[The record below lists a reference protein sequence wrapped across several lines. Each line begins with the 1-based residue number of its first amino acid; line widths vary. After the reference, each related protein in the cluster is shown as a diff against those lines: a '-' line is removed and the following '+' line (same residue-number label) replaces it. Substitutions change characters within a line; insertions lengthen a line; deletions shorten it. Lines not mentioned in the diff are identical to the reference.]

1 MKLKLVKTL
10 FLLSLINNT
19 LCFKNVLVND
29 RLYKRIRISYKKTV
43 RRNSE
48 IVKNTKMNMLYLV
61 KDDLSNDL
69 LYLLKFYNF
78 TDDETNSYFYIIFY
92 ELLTFTL
99 KTTKNEN
106 VNINLHIMNIITYI
120 LLKNLLFNKIL
131 HHLFIIK

>member
-48 IVKNTKMNMLYLV
+48 IVKNTKTNMLYLV
-61 KDDLSNDL
+61 KDDLSI
-69 LYLLKFYNF
+69 YLLKFYNF
-78 TDDETNSYFYIIFY
+78 TDDETNSYFYIIVY

>member
-1 MKLKLVKTL
+1 
-10 FLLSLINNT
+10 
-19 LCFKNVLVND
+19 
-29 RLYKRIRISYKKTV
+29 
-43 RRNSE
+43 
-48 IVKNTKMNMLYLV
+48 MLYLV

-78 TDDETNSYFYIIFY
+78 TDDETNSYFYIIVY

>member
-1 MKLKLVKTL
+1 MFVYVRYTMKLKLVKTL

-29 RLYKRIRISYKKTV
+29 RLYKRIRISYKKTI

-48 IVKNTKMNMLYLV
+48 IVKNTKTNMLYLV

-78 TDDETNSYFYIIFY
+78 TDDETNSYFYIIVY

-106 VNINLHIMNIITYI
+106 VNIN
-120 LLKNLLFNKIL
+120 
-131 HHLFIIK
+131 

>member
-1 MKLKLVKTL
+1 MIDCIKEFV
-10 FLLSLINNT
+10 
-19 LCFKNVLVND
+19 
-29 RLYKRIRISYKKTV
+29 YRIKKQW
-43 RRNSE
+43 E
-48 IVKNTKMNMLYLV
+48 KNTKTNMLYLV
-61 KDDLSNDL
+61 KDDLWNDL